1 MAKKEST
8 FYNMLITLAGVTL
21 ISATSLGYI
30 YELTKEPIT
39 QARQNK
45 NLAAVKQVLPAYTN
59 DLLQDKYQLTTPEGT
74 TLDTYIAKQGDSIVG
89 TAIKTY
95 TNKGFSGQVWLVVGF
110 ATDGSILNISVLEHK
125 ETPGL
130 GTKMSDKAFLQ
141 QFIAK
146 NPDTFSLKVKKEG
159 GDVDAITAATVSSK
173 AFCDAVDRA
182 HKAFKKGE
190 KQ

>member
-30 YELTKEPIT
+30 YELTKEPIA

-59 DLLQDKYQLTTPEGT
+59 DLLQDKYQLTTPDGT

>member
-30 YELTKEPIT
+30 YELTKEPIA